1 MNGVRFSMKVQL
13 LSPSK
18 IKNKTN
24 NMETTLIVL
33 SVISTLAVVLLLWTS
48 VSLRS
53 VQKTLKETEAHIKE
67 IDYRISTE
75 NEHIHHRISDEL
87 RSVNDDL
94 KNNSKE
100 LYDEIKNIYEDIDKR
115 FDNSYRSIYEFRDW
129 AKEQIERLIE
139 NDLNK

>member
-1 MNGVRFSMKVQL
+1 
-13 LSPSK
+13 
-18 IKNKTN
+18 
-24 NMETTLIVL
+24 METTLIVL

-53 VQKTLKETEAHIKE
+53 VQKTLKETESRITDME
-67 IDYRISTE
+67 YRISTE
-75 NEHIHHRISDEL
+75 NEHIHHRISDEI
-87 RSVNDDL
+87 RNVNDDL
-94 KNNSKE
+94 KNFRREVN
-100 LYDEIKNIYEDIDKR
+100 DEIRNIYEDIDKR

>member
-1 MNGVRFSMKVQL
+1 
-13 LSPSK
+13 
-18 IKNKTN
+18 
-24 NMETTLIVL
+24 METTLIVL

>member
-1 MNGVRFSMKVQL
+1 MKVQP

-18 IKNKTN
+18 INNN

-53 VQKTLKETEAHIKE
+53 VQKTLKETESRITDME
-67 IDYRISTE
+67 YRISTE
-75 NEHIHHRISDEL
+75 NEHIHHRISDEI

-94 KNNSKE
+94 KKNSKE
-100 LYDEIKNIYEDIDKR
+100 VYDEIKHIYEDLDKR

>member
-1 MNGVRFSMKVQL
+1 MKVQP

-18 IKNKTN
+18 INNN

-53 VQKTLKETEAHIKE
+53 VQKTLKENESRITDME
-67 IDYRISTE
+67 YRISTE
-75 NEHIHHRISDEL
+75 NEHIHHRINDEI
-87 RSVNDDL
+87 RNVNDDL
-94 KNNSKE
+94 KKNSKE
-100 LYDEIKNIYEDIDKR
+100 VYDEIKHIHEDLDKR

>member
-1 MNGVRFSMKVQL
+1 
-13 LSPSK
+13 
-18 IKNKTN
+18 
-24 NMETTLIVL
+24 L

-53 VQKTLKETEAHIKE
+53 VQKTLKENESRITDME
-67 IDYRISTE
+67 YRISTE
-75 NEHIHHRISDEL
+75 NEHIHHRINDEI
-87 RSVNDDL
+87 RNVNDDL
-94 KNNSKE
+94 KKNSKE
-100 LYDEIKNIYEDIDKR
+100 VYDEIKHIHEDLDKR

>member
-1 MNGVRFSMKVQL
+1 
-13 LSPSK
+13 
-18 IKNKTN
+18 
-24 NMETTLIVL
+24 METTLIVL

-48 VSLRS
+48 ISLHS
-53 VQKTLKETEAHIKE
+53 VQKTLKETEVRITDME
-67 IDYRISTE
+67 YRISTE

-87 RSVNDDL
+87 RNVNDDL
-94 KNNSKE
+94 KKNSKE
-100 LYDEIKNIYEDIDKR
+100 FYDEIKFINEDIDKR